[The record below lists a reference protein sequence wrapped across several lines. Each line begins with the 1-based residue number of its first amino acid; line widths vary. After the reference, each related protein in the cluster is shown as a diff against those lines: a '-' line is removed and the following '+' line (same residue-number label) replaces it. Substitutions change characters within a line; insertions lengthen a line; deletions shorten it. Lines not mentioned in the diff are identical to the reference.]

1 MKVVQQ
7 IQNHLTLPSIF
18 VIPTSIS
25 VSLMFVIDMQLF
37 SIFMIHV
44 FTISRHLRFPSLN
57 TKKFTILFN
66 LTALTYDSASEP
78 ADFNNMAGLEK

>member
-44 FTISRHLRFPSLN
+44 ALHLA
-57 TKKFTILFN
+57 I
-66 LTALTYDSASEP
+66 YDSK
-78 ADFNNMAGLEK
+78 FKH